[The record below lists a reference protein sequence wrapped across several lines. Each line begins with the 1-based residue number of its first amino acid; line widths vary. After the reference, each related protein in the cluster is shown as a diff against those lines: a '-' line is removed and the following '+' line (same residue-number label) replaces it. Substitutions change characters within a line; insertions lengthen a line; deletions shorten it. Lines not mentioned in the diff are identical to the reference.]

1 MKVAI
6 QGELVSFSHEAAE
19 RMLPRCQVV
28 PCARSVEVFDRL
40 KAGSVDAAVIPIEN
54 TLAGTVAE
62 HADLLVTRS
71 VFIQSEYLLR
81 IVHNVIAAPSVK
93 LGSVRRVLSH
103 PVALDQC
110 RDFFRNHPKIEAVPF
125 YDTAGSVKHVTAKK
139 LKDAAGIAGKQAAR
153 EYAGKILQAGIEDDK
168 SNFTRFFLI
177 RKLGRTGGRQ
187 NPYPVAKDATRTGR
201 RHLDDYRRLIPR
213 GANKTSIAF
222 KVKNVPGALFKS
234 LSVFALRDI
243 SLSKIESRPMRG
255 RPWEYVF
262 YVDFLRGDDEPARNA
277 LRHLGEVAE
286 FVKVLG
292 IYSAAES

>member
-6 QGELVSFSHEAAE
+6 QGELGSFSHEAAE
-19 RMLPRCQVV
+19 RMLPRCAVV

-40 KAGSVDAAVIPIEN
+40 EQGSVGGAVIPIEN

-62 HADLLVTRS
+62 HADLMLARD
-71 VFIQSEYLLR
+71 VFIQAEYLLR
-81 IVHNVIAAPSVK
+81 IVHNVISVPGVK
-93 LGSVRRVLSH
+93 VGALRRVLSH

-110 RDFFRNHPKIEAVPF
+110 REFFRRHPKIEAVPF
-125 YDTAGSVKHVTAKK
+125 YDTAGSVKHVIEKQ
-139 LKDAAGIAGKQAAR
+139 LKDAAGIAGRQAASQ
-153 EYAGKILQAGIEDDK
+153 YSGTIVQASVEDNK
-168 SNFTRFFLI
+168 RNFTRFFLI
-177 RKLGRTGGRQ
+177 RKISR
-187 NPYPVAKDATRTGR
+187 DAGKKQGSAG
-201 RHLDDYRRLIPR
+201 YRRLIPQ
-213 GANKTSIAF
+213 GANKTSIVF
-222 KVKNVPGALFKS
+222 QVKNVPGALFKS

-292 IYSAAES
+292 IYPAV

>member
-6 QGELVSFSHEAAE
+6 QGELGAFSHEAAE
-19 RMLPRCQVV
+19 RMLPQCSVV

-40 KAGSVDAAVIPIEN
+40 ERGSVGAAVIPIEN

-62 HADLLVTRS
+62 HADLMLTRE
-71 VFIQSEYLLR
+71 VFIQAEYLLR
-81 IVHNVIAAPSVK
+81 IVHNVIAMPGVR
-93 LGSVRRVLSH
+93 LGSLRSVLSH

-110 RDFFRNHPKIEAVPF
+110 RDFFQQHPKIEAVPF
-125 YDTAGSVKHVTAKK
+125 YDTAGSVKHVIAEK

-153 EYAGKILQAGIEDDK
+153 EYSGSILQSSVEDDK
-168 SNFTRFFLI
+168 RNFTRFFLI
-177 RKLGRTGGRQ
+177 RKLGGAASRRARKKQGG
-187 NPYPVAKDATRTGR
+187 A
-201 RHLDDYRRLIPR
+201 DYHQLIPR
-213 GANKTSIAF
+213 GANKTSIVF
-222 KVKNVPGALFKS
+222 KVKNTPGALFKS

-277 LRHLGEVAE
+277 LRHLEEVAE

-292 IYSAAES
+292 VYPAA

>member
-6 QGELVSFSHEAAE
+6 QGELGAFSHEAAE
-19 RMLPRCQVV
+19 RMLPQCSVV

-40 KAGSVDAAVIPIEN
+40 ERGSVGAAVIPIEN

-62 HADLLVTRS
+62 HADLMLTRE
-71 VFIQSEYLLR
+71 VFIQAEYLLR
-81 IVHNVIAAPSVK
+81 IVHNVIAMPGVR
-93 LGSVRRVLSH
+93 LGSLRSVLSH

-110 RDFFRNHPKIEAVPF
+110 RDFFQQHPKIEAVPF
-125 YDTAGSVKHVTAKK
+125 YDTAGSVKHVIAEK

-153 EYAGKILQAGIEDDK
+153 EYSGSILQSSVEDDK
-168 SNFTRFFLI
+168 RNFTRFFLI
-177 RKLGRTGGRQ
+177 RKLGG
-187 NPYPVAKDATRTGR
+187 AASR
-201 RHLDDYRRLIPR
+201 RARKKQGSADYHRLIPR
-213 GANKTSIAF
+213 GANKTSIVF
-222 KVKNVPGALFKS
+222 KVKNTPGALFKS

-255 RPWEYVF
+255 QPWEYVF

-277 LRHLGEVAE
+277 LRHLEEVAE

-292 IYSAAES
+292 VYPAA

>member
-6 QGELVSFSHEAAE
+6 QGELGSFSHEAAE
-19 RMLPRCQVV
+19 KMLPRCTVV
-28 PCARSVEVFDRL
+28 PCARSAEVFDHVERGS
-40 KAGSVDAAVIPIEN
+40 AGAAVIPIEN

-62 HADLLVTRS
+62 HADLMVSRG
-71 VFIQSEYLLR
+71 VFIQAEYLLR
-81 IVHNVIAAPSVK
+81 IVHNVIAAPGVQLRS
-93 LGSVRRVLSH
+93 LRRVLSH

-110 RDFFRNHPKIEAVPF
+110 RDFFRKHPQIESVPF
-125 YDTAGSVKHVTAKK
+125 YDTAGSVKHVIADH
-139 LKDAAGIAGKQAAR
+139 LKDAAGIAGRQAAR
-153 EYAGKILQAGIEDDK
+153 EYSGNILQASIEDDK
-168 SNFTRFFLI
+168 RNFTRFFLI
-177 RKLGRTGGRQ
+177 RKLGGRSRGRGGKKGS
-187 NPYPVAKDATRTGR
+187 A
-201 RHLDDYRRLIPR
+201 DYHRLIPR

-222 KVKNVPGALFKS
+222 QVKNTPGALFKS

-292 IYSAAES
+292 IYPAA

>member
-6 QGELVSFSHEAAE
+6 QGECGSFSHEAAE
-19 RMLPRCQVV
+19 SMLPRCTVV

-40 KAGSVDAAVIPIEN
+40 EGGSVQAAVVPIEN
-54 TLAGTVAE
+54 TLAGSVAE
-62 HADLLVTRS
+62 HADLLVARD
-71 VFIQSEYLLR
+71 VFIQGEYLLR
-81 IVHNVIAAPSVK
+81 IVHNLIASPGVK
-93 LGSVRRVLSH
+93 LASLKRVLSH

-110 RDFFRNHPKIEAVPF
+110 RDFFRRNPKIEPLAF
-125 YDTAGSVKHVTAKK
+125 YDTAGSVKHVIAGD
-139 LKDAAGIAGKQAAR
+139 LRDAAGIAGTQAAR
-153 EYAGKILQAGIEDDK
+153 EYSGTILKAGIEDDK
-168 SNFTRFFLI
+168 RNFTRFFLL
-177 RKLGRTGGRQ
+177 RRRSSTHSVHVSQSRRNLGH
-187 NPYPVAKDATRTGR
+187 A
-201 RHLDDYRRLIPR
+201 HSFDYKRLIPR

-222 KVKNVPGALFKS
+222 HVKNAPGALFKS

-292 IYSAAES
+292 VYPAA

>member
-6 QGELVSFSHEAAE
+6 QGELGSFSHEAAE
-19 RMLPRCQVV
+19 RMLPRCTVV
-28 PCARSVEVFDRL
+28 PCARSVEVFDRIDNGS
-40 KAGSVDAAVIPIEN
+40 AGAAVIPIEN

-62 HADLLVTRS
+62 HADLMLARD
-71 VFIQSEYLLR
+71 VFIQAEYLLR
-81 IVHNVIAAPSVK
+81 IMHNVIAMPGVRMNS
-93 LGSVRRVLSH
+93 LRRVLSH

-110 RDFFRNHPKIEAVPF
+110 RDFFRRHPKIEAVPF
-125 YDTAGSVKHVTAKK
+125 YDTAGSVKHVIANQ
-139 LKDAAGIAGKQAAR
+139 LKDSGGIAGQKAAS
-153 EYAGKILQAGIEDDK
+153 EYSGNILQAGIEDDK
-168 SNFTRFFLI
+168 RNFTRFFMI
-177 RKLGRTGGRQ
+177 RKLGRGARKKKGS
-187 NPYPVAKDATRTGR
+187 A
-201 RHLDDYRRLIPR
+201 DYHDLIPR
-213 GANKTSIAF
+213 GANKTSIVF
-222 KVKNVPGALFKS
+222 QVKNAPGALFKS

-292 IYSAAES
+292 IYPAV